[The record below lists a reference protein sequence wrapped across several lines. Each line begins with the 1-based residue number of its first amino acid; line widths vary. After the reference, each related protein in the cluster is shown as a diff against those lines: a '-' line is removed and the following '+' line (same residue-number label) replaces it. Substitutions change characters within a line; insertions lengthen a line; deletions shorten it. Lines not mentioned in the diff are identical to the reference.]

1 MVCEFICNNIEVYN
15 KHLGFFGVIFV
26 ALSALALVYR
36 ATELFEI
43 HSRREI
49 VSLRNRAISEIKRW
63 QNIDDKFGKVARKN
77 RNFFIR
83 LGLGFCWW
91 INRLPYYLALRLFVF
106 DHNRIRKK
114 YGMSYTQIELPRG
127 QIVQPLLM
135 QSAEEVLR
143 QLPTY
148 HRNNPVS
155 DSRLIKFGVFFLFLG
170 TLLLAMQT
178 FPWC

>member
-1 MVCEFICNNIEVYN
+1 MICEFICNNIEVYN

-43 HSRREI
+43 HSRWEI
-49 VSLRNRAISEIKRW
+49 ISLRNRALSAVKRW
-63 QNIDDKFGKVARKN
+63 QKVEKQFGRAARKD

-83 LGLGFCWW
+83 LGLGICWW

-106 DHNRIRKK
+106 DHNRIRRK
-114 YGMSYTQIELPRG
+114 YGMSDTQIEWPRG
-127 QIVQPLLM
+127 RIVQPLLD
-135 QSAEEVLR
+135 QSSEEILR
-143 QLPTY
+143 QLPAY

-155 DSRLIKFGVFFLFLG
+155 DSRLIKFGIFFLFLG

-178 FPWC
+178 YPWC